1 MTLRAS
7 ILSAS
12 FPRMLAFLVTLSLF
26 ILPACA
32 LNCVVPASGTNA
44 TDDAPA
50 IVQAFEDCGE
60 GGTITFS
67 PDTTYYVNTVMNVTA
82 QDATIDIQ
90 GTLVVSNLFKV
101 HKLEDIVC

>member
-1 MTLRAS
+1 
-7 ILSAS
+7 
-12 FPRMLAFLVTLSLF
+12 MLHFLIALSLS

-50 IVQAFEDCGE
+50 IVQAFEDCGK

-67 PDTTYYVNTVMNVTA
+67 SDTTYYVNTVMNVTA
-82 QDATIDIQ
+82 QDAIIDVK
-90 GTLVVSNLFKV
+90 GTLVVSNL
-101 HKLEDIVC
+101 L